1 MEAAGVHWRWPET
14 PVDHWV
20 PKDEARPQRTWR
32 EHHVLLE
39 EDGTV
44 RGACAIK
51 PHDWWIDGETIQV
64 TDWHGPITE
73 GVIDRKFMAVGLRM
87 IREMQKRAPLLYS
100 WGHGG
105 LETPMLKMLESM
117 GFLMYGTPF
126 CLRVLRP
133 ARFLRHNAYLR
144 TSPLRRLAQD
154 ALAFSGLGWI
164 GVESMDLWK
173 RARRSVPRGLRVE
186 EFARFDAWADELWER
201 VRSRYSAIAYRDAA
215 TMNDLVPKGG
225 WPKGI
230 RLRVLDGDRLLGW
243 AVVLDT
249 QMKNDVRF
257 GDLRVGSIID
267 CLAAPEDAE
276 AVVAG
281 ADAYLAGRGVDCIMS
296 NQAHPRWRE
305 AFSRNG
311 YLLLEERRFL
321 AASPALEKTL
331 SPFEEKRMGLHMT
344 NMDGHGPMRM

>member
-154 ALAFSGLGWI
+154 GLAFSGLGWI
-164 GVESMDLWK
+164 GVKSMDLWK